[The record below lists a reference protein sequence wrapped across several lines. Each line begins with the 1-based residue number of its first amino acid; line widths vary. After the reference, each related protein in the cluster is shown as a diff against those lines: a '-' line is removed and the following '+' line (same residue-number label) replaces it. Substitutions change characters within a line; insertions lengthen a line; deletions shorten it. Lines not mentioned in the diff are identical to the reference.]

1 MSTNVFMFTPP
12 WSIGIGMRPWGGL
25 GMRPQRGLRM
35 KLWMVIKAFS
45 YAIEKCLNN
54 ILSYGNET
62 EKLEVIF

>member
-25 GMRPQRGLRM
+25 GMRPRRGLRM